1 MQDGAASLI
10 AGARAIND
18 HISVFRKERRSL
30 SHFSRRKPLG
40 AGDNYGVTQ
49 QIQRL
54 TNINKKHIRI

>member
-10 AGARAIND
+10 ARARAIND
-18 HISVFRKERRSL
+18 HISVFRKEGGIL

-40 AGDNYGVTQ
+40 AGDNYGVAQ

-54 TNINKKHIRI
+54 TNINEEHITI